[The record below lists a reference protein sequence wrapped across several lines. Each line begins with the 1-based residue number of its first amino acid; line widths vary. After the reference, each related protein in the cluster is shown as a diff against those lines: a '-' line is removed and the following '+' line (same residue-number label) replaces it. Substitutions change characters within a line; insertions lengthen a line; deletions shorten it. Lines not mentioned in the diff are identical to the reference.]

1 MKLTIQN
8 ESFTPRPINIG
19 SFPWFDGEL
28 DSAHKKIKLN
38 SQLGSFDISYNKS
51 VECEFTP
58 SELMTSIFEKFP
70 GVINK
75 DEFERTVLLGVA
87 GMFLRKVT
95 FNKAHVTIDDSEIPS
110 NILNESMEFM
120 IDAKRINPLRAAF
133 TLFTIEDTVSEYCK
147 IIYDEAR
154 QELIDNP
161 LLGFIEGFKMGYKIV
176 NKAYTIKSTP
186 IVWSDTFSIGFLI
199 ATKETFTEDDYK
211 EFYPKLYQASFTPL
225 FMFLM
230 DKDEKLFNCFVGRFG
245 LIKAWVSIM
254 TPERIEQYFKKNPE
268 DKNLRFESAILW
280 NFPEMANKNVSTES
294 MVSLCIA
301 KPDIVPDLYNKGLIS
316 EDCLNILTATAPDI
330 VAKIKTNKDDLTILL
345 EHIKNRRELPSGV
358 KRIDDLPESIQTA
371 VCLYMGNSGN
381 CSYLLMA
388 KTASEYRAY
397 PYTKQWFRRNFDES
411 RIASSLPEE
420 LSNHPEVIK
429 QIFSMRYSNEVA
441 KMLISVLWEIVPYDL
456 FKSFCLAN
464 RFPKR
469 HNIGRVVRNLTL
481 YYTKSSM
488 SSLKESNFVEK
499 MKLLISLGY
508 HVSFTRSISTEIT
521 MLLEKELRLRG
532 SDFKDC
538 YYLSGVTM
546 ERFTS
551 RRYEMLE
558 RLYSASTV
566 LSPP

>member
-1 MKLTIQN
+1 
-8 ESFTPRPINIG
+8 
-19 SFPWFDGEL
+19 
-28 DSAHKKIKLN
+28 
-38 SQLGSFDISYNKS
+38 
-51 VECEFTP
+51 
-58 SELMTSIFEKFP
+58 
-70 GVINK
+70 
-75 DEFERTVLLGVA
+75 
-87 GMFLRKVT
+87 
-95 FNKAHVTIDDSEIPS
+95 
-110 NILNESMEFM
+110 M
-120 IDAKRINPLRAAF
+120 IR
-133 TLFTIEDTVSEYCK
+133 E
-147 IIYDEAR
+147 
-154 QELIDNP
+154 Q
-161 LLGFIEGFKMGYKIV
+161 
-176 NKAYTIKSTP
+176 YTIKSTP

-199 ATKETFTEDDYK
+199 ATKETFTEKDYQ
-211 EFYPKLYQASFTPL
+211 EYYPKLYPSSFTPL

-230 DKDEKLFNCFVGRFG
+230 DKDKKLFNCFVGRFG

-280 NFPEMANKNVSTES
+280 NFPETANKNVSTES
-294 MVSLCIA
+294 MVALCIA

-330 VAKIKTNKDDLTILL
+330 VVKIKTNKDDLTILL

-358 KRIDDLPESIQTA
+358 IRIDDLPESIQTA
-371 VCLYMGNSGN
+371 VCLYMGNGGN

-420 LSNHPEVIK
+420 LSKNPEVIE

-469 HNIGRVVRNLTL
+469 HNIGRGVRNLTL
-481 YYTKSSM
+481 YYTKSSI

-499 MKLLISLGY
+499 MKLLTSLGY
-508 HVSFTRSISTEIT
+508 YVNFTRSISTEIT
-521 MLLEKELRLRG
+521 MMLEKELRLRG
-532 SDFKDC
+532 DDFKDC
-538 YYLSGVTM
+538 YYLGGVTM

-551 RRYEMLE
+551 RRYELLE
-558 RLYSASTV
+558 RVYSASTV